1 MLGTIFSSHVAAT
14 LASTMASSGVSF
26 AAAATQPLSAE
37 LLAAM
42 APALRH
48 AYSEAFTQALDR
60 VLLVAAGV
68 AGVGFILS
76 WFIPEAPLRESVAA
90 ASSSVGKEAGEAFS
104 MPAPSGDELLH
115 GVAIIA
121 NRDVQRAYIQGIVSR
136 AGVDLTPSAAWLL
149 LRLQEEPAL
158 DIRELS
164 RRNGLSYERL
174 EAGLTQLRERRYLE
188 AGTGR
193 RSASFADARR
203 PRDLRAPGHRAARA
217 VGSAPRR
224 LAPGAEAATRRRLA
238 TSCARAGAAALG
250 PSFSLT

>member
-1 MLGTIFSSHVAAT
+1 
-14 LASTMASSGVSF
+14 
-26 AAAATQPLSAE
+26 
-37 LLAAM
+37 M

-48 AYSEAFTQALDR
+48 AYGEAFTQALDR

-164 RRNGLSYERL
+164 RRNGLI
-174 EAGLTQLRERRYLE
+174 
-188 AGTGR
+188 GTNGWK
-193 RSASFADARR
+193 
-203 PRDLRAPGHRAARA
+203 RD
-217 VGSAPRR
+217 
-224 LAPGAEAATRRRLA
+224 
-238 TSCARAGAAALG
+238 
-250 PSFSLT
+250 